1 MTIEKINGVQLR
13 YELSGAGNVPLV
25 LVHGSWGSHLN
36 WDAVVPA
43 LRESFRVLTYD
54 RRGHADSE
62 CPSGQGSVLDDVADL
77 AALIE
82 SLDLAPAFVIGNSF
96 GSSIA
101 LRLAGERP
109 DLFRGL
115 IVHEP
120 PIFSVLVGEPDA
132 APLLG
137 SMGESMGA
145 VVEQIAA
152 GNHAE
157 ATEAFMKMALAPGE
171 WSQLPDTFKR
181 IAVEC
186 APTFLDEAKD
196 PEALNFDLAWI
207 KDFKRPALLTRGA
220 DSPPQYAP
228 ALLRVEQ
235 TLPHCETLTFSDMG
249 HLPHVTHPVAYVEAI
264 TRFIREHSA

>member
-1 MTIEKINGVQLR
+1 MASKTVNGVQLR
-13 YELSGAGNVPLV
+13 YELSGAGEVPLV
-25 LVHGSWGSHLN
+25 LVHGSWGSHRN

-43 LRESFRVLTYD
+43 LGESYRVLTYD
-54 RRGHADSE
+54 RRGHGDSE

-82 SLDLAPAFVIGNSF
+82 CLDLSPAFVIGNSF

-115 IVHEP
+115 IIHEP
-120 PIFSVLVGEPDA
+120 PIFSLLVDDPDA
-132 APLLG
+132 GPLLG

-145 VVEQIAA
+145 VVGQISA

-157 ATEAFMKMALAPGE
+157 ATAEFMKMALAPGE
-171 WSQLPDTFKR
+171 WSRLPETFKQ

-207 KDFKRPALLTRGA
+207 KDFKSPAFLTRGA
-220 DSPPQYAP
+220 TSPAQYAP

-235 TLPHCETLTFSDMG
+235 TLRQCEGCTFSDMG
-249 HLPHVTHPVAYVEAI
+249 HLPHITHPVAYVKAI
-264 TRFIREHSA
+264 TRFIRQHSA